1 MLNSGTISEAFA
13 QLDGEP
19 LLVVAKK
26 RPKRVN
32 EPLETC
38 NVLITL
44 NDVPK
49 LRGFGATSFAVDK
62 NPKKKKIYYIQYEDF
77 RAAYRQKAM
86 EKNLGLRDALIMH
99 TPLPEAVIDHVL
111 LEQLPRVPLELP
123 STPPDLHEN
132 VIVVNA
138 NIIRISD
145 GVAGFGHFYY
155 WN

>member
-1 MLNSGTISEAFA
+1 MLNCDTISEAFT

-19 LLVVAKK
+19 LLVKTENK
-26 RPKRVN
+26 SG
-32 EPLETC
+32 ESC
-38 NVLITL
+38 YVLLTR

-49 LRGFGATSFAVDK
+49 LRGFGATSFAVNK

-86 EKNLGLRDALIMH
+86 EKNLGLRDALVAH

-111 LEQLPRVPLELP
+111 LEQLPRVPSELP
-123 STPPDLHEN
+123 STPPPDLHEN
-132 VIVVNA
+132 VIIIVNT

-145 GVAGFGHFYY
+145 GVAGFGHFYRY
-155 WN
+155 